1 MSLQIGGTNK
11 MIKVKEFEDMYI
23 ELFET
28 IESEIEL
35 VNKGLKKRSNHQL
48 ETIINDVKIMI
59 KIKDSNLFL
68 PSYPRFIIDSWDYN
82 DSLGIELLKFNELY
96 RKIKN

>member
-1 MSLQIGGTNK
+1 
-11 MIKVKEFEDMYI
+11 MIKIKEFEEKYI

-28 IESEIEL
+28 VESEMEF
-35 VNKGLKKRSNHQL
+35 VKKGLKKRSIQQL
-48 ETIINDVKIMI
+48 ETIINDIKIMN

-68 PSYPRFIIDSWDYN
+68 PSYPRFIIDSWDYS

>member
-1 MSLQIGGTNK
+1 

-35 VNKGLKKRSNHQL
+35 VNKGLKKRSIHQL

-68 PSYPRFIIDSWDYN
+68 PSYPRFIIDSWDYS
-82 DSLGIELLKFNELY
+82 DLLGIELLKFNELY

>member
-1 MSLQIGGTNK
+1 
-11 MIKVKEFEDMYI
+11 MIKVKEFEDKYV

-28 IESEIEL
+28 VESEIEL
-35 VNKGLKKRSNHQL
+35 VNKGLKRRSIQQL
-48 ETIINDVKIMI
+48 ETIINDLKIMI

-68 PSYPRFIIDSWDYN
+68 PSYPRFIIDSRDYN